1 MEIAKNRQILAFPIG
16 LIDFFPQANHN
27 VRNNSTVKIF
37 GLRLMKINILNS
49 IPKHATTVAFIL
61 TASLILVAEAD
72 VILYDTTFAEGAENA
87 LIKVTLKQ

>member
-1 MEIAKNRQILAFPIG
+1 
-16 LIDFFPQANHN
+16 
-27 VRNNSTVKIF
+27 
-37 GLRLMKINILNS
+37 MKINILNS